1 MAHIQETFS
10 SKNVTQVMAQK
21 EKKLRD
27 IDEQVASLNDEMS
40 RLSRE
45 GDTRTRL
52 GLKQSDRDRLLSAA
66 RST

>member
-1 MAHIQETFS
+1 
-10 SKNVTQVMAQK
+10 MAQK